1 MADLAKYQQD
11 IKKFNTS
18 YAKEAVKEPFNFW
31 GLAGFAVAAA
41 FTGSVSCPCSSHSS
55 AELVYI
61 MVVPNLPMYRQLV
74 QKREKDRRL
83 AAHKSAR
90 EKLIKSFTPRE
101 REAVEYLRWLKE
113 KIQDNYKKFTG
124 AGELALKP
132 VSARPALGRF
142 CRPARRL
149 PPSKTASQS
158 RSIARQFTTSFR
170 RLFVPM
176 ETSTDEK
183 TKRIQQTNVEILKRR
198 VASFDE
204 IERSV
209 KLVEGQLQSIEN
221 FFSYLNDEIV
231 TISTPEKFSLL
242 DFEQLSD
249 SIAMTKQ
256 MLDATADERRRP
268 RQLQPRDGQSRASTR
283 KLTDN
288 SYRSNPSIKTSASTI
303 GSS

>member
-1 MADLAKYQQD
+1 MADIAKYRQD
-11 IKKFNTS
+11 IDKFNTS
-18 YAKEAVKEPFNFW
+18 YAKAAVTEPVNFW

-41 FTGSVSCPCSSHSS
+41 YTGSVIPLLIALICE
-55 AELVYI
+55 AIYI
-61 MVVPNLPMYRQLV
+61 MVVPNLPQYRQMIRE
-74 QKREKDRRL
+74 REKQRRI
-83 AAHKSAR
+83 AASNAGR

-113 KIQDNYKKFTG
+113 KIQDNYRKFTG
-124 AGELALKP
+124 AGALPMNLKALDQRWEDF
-132 VSARPALGRF
+132 VDLLDVYRRRKQHLKSINRQAVHNQLSQAFRAMESAG
-142 CRPARRL
+142 
-149 PPSKTASQS
+149 
-158 RSIARQFTTSFR
+158 
-170 RLFVPM
+170 
-176 ETSTDEK
+176 DEK
-183 TKRIQQTNVEILKRR
+183 TRRIQQTNVEILKRR

-256 MLDATADERRRP
+256 MLDATAEEVGALD
-268 RQLQPRDGQSRASTR
+268 
-283 KLTDN
+283 
-288 SYRSNPSIKTSASTI
+288 SYNREMGNLELLPGAK
-303 GSS
+303 

>member
-1 MADLAKYQQD
+1 MADLAKYQRDLQ
-11 IKKFNTS
+11 KFQTS
-18 YAKEAVKEPFNFW
+18 YLKEALKEPFNFW

-41 FTGSVSCPCSSHSS
+41 YSQSVIPLLIAIL
-55 AELVYI
+55 AEIVYM
-61 MVVPNLPMYRQLV
+61 MVLPNLPQYRQLV
-74 QKREKDRRL
+74 QRREKQRL
-83 AAHKSAR
+83 LELNRSTR

-124 AGELALKP
+124 AAALP
-132 VSARPALGRF
+132 SNLRTLDQRWEDFVDLLDVY
-142 CRPARRL
+142 RRRKQHL
-149 PPSKTASQS
+149 KSINRQAVHNQLSQ
-158 RSIARQFTTSFR
+158 AFR
-170 RLFVPM
+170 AAESSP
-176 ETSTDEK
+176 DEK
-183 TKRIQQTNVEILKRR
+183 TRRIQQTNVEILKRR

-231 TISTPEKFSLL
+231 TMSTPEKFSLL

-256 MLDATADERRRP
+256 MLDATADDVG
-268 RQLQPRDGQSRASTR
+268 QLDAYNREMGNYQLLPEANR
-283 KLTDN
+283 
-288 SYRSNPSIKTSASTI
+288 
-303 GSS
+303 

>member
-1 MADLAKYQQD
+1 MADLAKYQRDLQR
-11 IKKFNTS
+11 FQTS
-18 YAKEAVKEPFNFW
+18 YLKEAVKEPFNFW

-41 FTGSVSCPCSSHSS
+41 YTASVWPLLIALI
-55 AELVYI
+55 AEVVYI
-61 MVVPNLPMYRQLV
+61 MVVPNLPQYRQLV
-74 QKREKDRRL
+74 QKREKERALL
-83 AAHKSAR
+83 ANRTAR

-124 AGELALKP
+124 AASLPSNLRTLDQRWEDFVDLLDVYRRRKQHLKSINRQA
-132 VSARPALGRF
+132 VHNQL
-142 CRPARRL
+142 
-149 PPSKTASQS
+149 SQAY
-158 RSIARQFTTSFR
+158 RAA
-170 RLFVPM
+170 
-176 ETSTDEK
+176 ENAGADEK

-198 VASFDE
+198 IASFDE

-231 TISTPEKFSLL
+231 TMSTPEKFSLL

-256 MLDATADERRRP
+256 MLDATADDVGALDSYN
-268 RQLQPRDGQSRASTR
+268 RQMGNYELLPGS
-283 KLTDN
+283 N
-288 SYRSNPSIKTSASTI
+288 S
-303 GSS
+303 

>member
-1 MADLAKYQQD
+1 MADLAKYQRDLQR
-11 IKKFNTS
+11 FQTS
-18 YAKEAVKEPFNFW
+18 YLKEAVKEPFNFW

-41 FTGSVSCPCSSHSS
+41 YTASVWPLLLALI
-55 AELVYI
+55 AEVVYI
-61 MVVPNLPMYRQLV
+61 MVVPNLPQYRQLV
-74 QKREKDRRL
+74 QKREKERALL
-83 AAHKSAR
+83 ANRTAR

-124 AGELALKP
+124 AASLPSNLRTLDQRWEDFVDLLDVYRRRKQHLKSINRQA
-132 VSARPALGRF
+132 VHNQL
-142 CRPARRL
+142 
-149 PPSKTASQS
+149 SQAY
-158 RSIARQFTTSFR
+158 RAA
-170 RLFVPM
+170 
-176 ETSTDEK
+176 ENAGADEK

-198 VASFDE
+198 IASFDE

-231 TISTPEKFSLL
+231 TMSTPEKFSLL

-256 MLDATADERRRP
+256 MLDATADDVGALDSYN
-268 RQLQPRDGQSRASTR
+268 RQMGNYELLPGS
-283 KLTDN
+283 N
-288 SYRSNPSIKTSASTI
+288 S
-303 GSS
+303 

>member
-1 MADLAKYQQD
+1 MADLAKYQQQLT
-11 IKKFNTS
+11 KFQTS

-41 FTGSVSCPCSSHSS
+41 YTGSVIPLLI
-55 AELVYI
+55 ALIFEVAYMLTL
-61 MVVPNLPMYRQLV
+61 PNLPWYRQLV
-74 QKREKDRRL
+74 QRREKERLFL
-83 AAHKSAR
+83 AARSAR
-90 EKLIKSFTPRE
+90 EKLIKTFTPRE

-124 AGELALKP
+124 AAALPSNLTTLDQRWEDFVDLLDVYRRRKQHLKSINRQA
-132 VSARPALGRF
+132 VHNQLSQAYRAAESAG
-142 CRPARRL
+142 
-149 PPSKTASQS
+149 
-158 RSIARQFTTSFR
+158 
-170 RLFVPM
+170 
-176 ETSTDEK
+176 DEK
-183 TKRIQQTNVEILKRR
+183 TRRIQQTNVEILKRR

-231 TISTPEKFSLL
+231 TMSTPEKFSLL

-256 MLDATADERRRP
+256 MLDATADSVG
-268 RQLQPRDGQSRASTR
+268 QLD
-283 KLTDN
+283 
-288 SYRSNPSIKTSASTI
+288 SYNREMGNYELLPEANR
-303 GSS
+303 